1 MPIPESLIAVDGSQV
16 FPLFKNKIYKIHTFT
31 LKKKKN
37 QKKIYIYYDETA
49 GCMKKVMDKSISE
62 YEASLIKLNKEM
74 ISEFDD
80 KLFCEKLDATKN
92 FDMPFSMSKLLGEY
106 DY

>member
-1 MPIPESLIAVDGSQV
+1 
-16 FPLFKNKIYKIHTFT
+16 
-31 LKKKKN
+31 
-37 QKKIYIYYDETA
+37 
-49 GCMKKVMDKSISE
+49 MDKSISE